1 MPFIGNATG
10 VSGPSSGAMVAATA
24 GSAGAFTVTITAS
37 CGPRSAGLSL
47 AGSFT
52 LIVAS
57 GVSTV
62 RPLARIAARCAPRAT
77 TDTSAPPRARLPAR

>member
-1 MPFIGNATG
+1 
-10 VSGPSSGAMVAATA
+10 MVAATD
-24 GSAGAFTVTITAS
+24 GNAGAFTVTITAS

-52 LIVAS
+52 VIELS

-62 RPLARIAARCAPRAT
+62 RPLVRIAAR
-77 TDTSAPPRARLPAR
+77 

>member
-1 MPFIGNATG
+1 
-10 VSGPSSGAMVAATA
+10 MVAATD
-24 GSAGAFTVTITAS
+24 GSAGAFTATMTAS

-52 LIVAS
+52 VIAVS

-77 TDTSAPPRARLPAR
+77 TETSMPPLAR